1 MERIFN
7 RSSVIKLLKDGLKK
21 PNPKNPKRKM
31 WYLKD
36 LDTPPPGWRQVVE
49 DCEKNPAF
57 PNGYEGIKYIN
68 LARLSTPVPEPV
80 SKKIEEKVE
89 LTDPKDFPIKNQHE
103 NNRTS

>member
-1 MERIFN
+1 MEQIF
-7 RSSVIKLLKDGLKK
+7 SKASVIKLLKDGLKK

-36 LDTPPPGWRQVVE
+36 LDTPPPGWTQVVE
-49 DCEKNPAF
+49 ECEKNPAF

-68 LARLSTPVPEPV
+68 LARLSTPVPEP
-80 SKKIEEKVE
+80 KKFEEKVE

>member
-1 MERIFN
+1 
-7 RSSVIKLLKDGLKK
+7 
-21 PNPKNPKRKM
+21 M

-36 LDTPPPGWRQVVE
+36 LDTPPPGWTQVVE
-49 DCEKNPAF
+49 ECEKNPAF

-68 LARLSTPVPEPV
+68 LARLSTPVPEP
-80 SKKIEEKVE
+80 KKFEEKVE

>member
-7 RSSVIKLLKDGLKK
+7 TLSVIKLLKDGLKK
-21 PNPKNPKRKM
+21 PNPRNPKRKM

-36 LDTPPPGWRQVVE
+36 LDTPPPGWTQVVE
-49 DCEKNPAF
+49 ECEKNPAF

-68 LARLSTPVPEPV
+68 LARLSTPVPEP
-80 SKKIEEKVE
+80 KKFEEKVE
-89 LTDPKDFPIKNQHE
+89 LTDPKDFPIKNQNE

>member
-7 RSSVIKLLKDGLKK
+7 TLSVIKLLKDGLKK

-36 LDTPPPGWRQVVE
+36 LDTPPPGWTQVVE
-49 DCEKNPAF
+49 ECEKNPAF
-57 PNGYEGIKYIN
+57 PNGYQGIKYIN
-68 LARLSTPVPEPV
+68 LARLSIPVPV
-80 SKKIEEKVE
+80 KTEEKVE
-89 LTDPKDFPIKNQHE
+89 LTDPKDFPIKNQNE